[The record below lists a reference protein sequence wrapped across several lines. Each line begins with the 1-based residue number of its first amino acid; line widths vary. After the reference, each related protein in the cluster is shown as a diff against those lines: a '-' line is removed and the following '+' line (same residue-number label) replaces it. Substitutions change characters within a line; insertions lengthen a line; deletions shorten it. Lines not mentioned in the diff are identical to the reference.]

1 MAIVTPDRVQTYED
15 LARDVRAVASG
26 LLRSGVSRGEHV
38 AILLPNL
45 LEHVHAFFAVAR
57 CGGVLV
63 PVNTFLADPEIAT
76 VLEDSRATTLLTTA
90 KRLSTLA
97 PLLARLP
104 RLRRVVIVPGE
115 EGGAAP
121 RPGEIPF
128 MTWSELL
135 AGPGA
140 PAGSR
145 AATTEAPAPHGRTGN
160 DLAILTYTSGTTGRM
175 KGVMLTN
182 DNLLA
187 NARACLEAVKLHE
200 GDRLLVF
207 LPMFHSLTQMVCLVT
222 PVLGALSI
230 VLLPG
235 VDKAAITRALKR
247 HRPTIFLAVPAIYA
261 AMSERRP
268 GALSRWLNPVRLYI
282 CGGAPLP
289 IDVQQRFE
297 AAWGRPLCEGYGL
310 SEASPVVSFN
320 PVEGERR
327 PGSVGR
333 PLPGVEAK
341 VLLES
346 GAGAPAGE
354 IGELAVRGPNVM
366 AGYFERPEETA
377 AAMRGEWLLT
387 GDLARLD
394 DDGYIYIVGRR
405 KEMLIYRGMNVYPR
419 EVEEVLSAHPEVF
432 EAAVVGIEDSG
443 TGEVPHAA
451 VSLRPGGRATE
462 RDLRL
467 WCRERLARYKVPR
480 SIRVVA
486 SLPRTATGKIL
497 KSEIKEAIAAAAR
510 SASILPEDP

>member
-1 MAIVTPDRVQTYED
+1 VAIVTPDRTQTYEE

-26 LLRSGVSRGEHV
+26 LIRFGVTRGDHV
-38 AILLPNL
+38 ALLLPNV

-63 PVNTFLADPEIAT
+63 PVNTFLAEPEIAT

-90 KRLSTLA
+90 RRLSALA
-97 PLLARLP
+97 PLLPRLP

-115 EGGAAP
+115 EGSAASLP
-121 RPGEIPF
+121 ASIAIT
-128 MTWSELL
+128 TWSEMM
-135 AGPGA
+135 AIPEASA
-140 PAGSR
+140 PP
-145 AATTEAPAPHGRTGN
+145 EAPAESPAPRGRTGG

-222 PVLGALSI
+222 PVLAALSV

-261 AMSERRP
+261 AMAERRP
-268 GALSRWLNPVRLYI
+268 GALVRWLNPVRLYI

-289 IDVQQRFE
+289 MDVQQRFE

-327 PGSVGR
+327 AGSVGR
-333 PLPGVEAK
+333 PLPGVEVK

-346 GAGAPAGE
+346 GAVAAAGE

-377 AAMRGEWLLT
+377 AAMKGEWLLT

-394 DDGYIYIVGRR
+394 EDGYIYIVGRR

-419 EVEEVLSAHPEVF
+419 EVEEVLSAHPEVS

-451 VSLRPGGRATE
+451 VSLRPGATATE

-480 SIRVVA
+480 SIRLFA
-486 SLPRTATGKIL
+486 SLPKNATGKIL
-497 KSEIKEAIAAAAR
+497 KSEIKETLAAAAPGET
-510 SASILPEDP
+510 ILPEDP